1 MSWARN
7 DTVAVIEVGW
17 NWSRTVDK
25 AAVAE
30 RIVAQVTV
38 WIHPVILR
46 RWRELGCGISS
57 AACVVSRTR
66 TIVVRTVDIAV
77 VRAVVVRAVVVR
89 TVDIAVVRAVVV
101 RAVDVAVVRAVVVRT
116 VDIAI
121 VRAVVVRT
129 VDVAVVR
136 AVVVRT
142 VDVAVVR
149 AIVVRAVVS
158 SDSAFCADIAHV
170 VVIVSAGIYSRRVAA
185 TLSCL
190 TVCRTG

>member
-38 WIHPVILR
+38 GIHPVILR

-66 TIVVRTVDIAV
+66 TIVVRTVD
-77 VRAVVVRAVVVR
+77 
-89 TVDIAVVRAVVV
+89 
-101 RAVDVAVVRAVVVRT
+101 VAV
-116 VDIAI
+116 

-149 AIVVRAVVS
+149 AVVVRTVVRA
-158 SDSAFCADIAHV
+158 DSAFCADIAHV

-185 TLSCL
+185 ALSCL
-190 TVCRTG
+190 TVGRTG

>member
-57 AACVVSRTR
+57 AARVVSRTR
-66 TIVVRTVDIAV
+66 TIVVRAFDIAV
-77 VRAVVVRAVVVR
+77 
-89 TVDIAVVRAVVV
+89 
-101 RAVDVAVVRAVVVRT
+101 
-116 VDIAI
+116 

-142 VDVAVVR
+142 V
-149 AIVVRAVVS
+149 VS
-158 SDSAFCADIAHV
+158 ADSAFCADITHV
-170 VVIVSAGIYSRRVAA
+170 VVIVSAGIYSRRVATA
-185 TLSCL
+185 LSCL

>member
-7 DTVAVIEVGW
+7 DTVAVIKVGW

-38 WIHPVILR
+38 GIHPVILR

-101 RAVDVAVVRAVVVRT
+101 RTVDVAVVRAVVVRT
-116 VDIAI
+116 VDIA
-121 VRAVVVRT
+121 VVRT
-129 VDVAVVR
+129 VVVR
-136 AVVVRT
+136 AVV
-142 VDVAVVR
+142 R
-149 AIVVRAVVS
+149 A
-158 SDSAFCADIAHV
+158 DSAFCADIAHV
-170 VVIVSAGIYSRRVAA
+170 VVIVSAGVHSRGVAA
-185 TLSCL
+185 ALSCL

>member
-25 AAVAE
+25 AAIAE

-77 VRAVVVRAVVVR
+77 VR
-89 TVDIAVVRAVVV
+89 T
-101 RAVDVAVVRAVVVRT
+101 
-116 VDIAI
+116 
-121 VRAVVVRT
+121 VVVRT

-136 AVVVRT
+136 AV
-142 VDVAVVR
+142 DVAVVR
-149 AIVVRAVVS
+149 TVVRT
-158 SDSAFCADIAHV
+158 DSAFCADIAHV

-185 TLSCL
+185 ALSCL

>member
-57 AACVVSRTR
+57 AARVVSRTR
-66 TIVVRTVDIAV
+66 TI
-77 VRAVVVRAVVVR
+77 
-89 TVDIAVVRAVVV
+89 VV

-116 VDIAI
+116 VEI
-121 VRAVVVRT
+121 
-129 VDVAVVR
+129 AVVR
-136 AVVVRT
+136 AVVVRA
-142 VDVAVVR
+142 VDIA
-149 AIVVRAVVS
+149 VVRAVVRA
-158 SDSAFCADIAHV
+158 DSAFCADIAHV

-185 TLSCL
+185 ALSCL

>member
-7 DTVAVIEVGW
+7 DTVAVIKVGW

-77 VRAVVVRAVVVR
+77 VRAVVVR
-89 TVDIAVVRAVVV
+89 
-101 RAVDVAVVRAVVVRT
+101 
-116 VDIAI
+116 
-121 VRAVVVRT
+121 T

-136 AVVVRT
+136 TVVRT
-142 VDVAVVR
+142 
-149 AIVVRAVVS
+149 
-158 SDSAFCADIAHV
+158 DSAFCADIAHV
-170 VVIVSAGIYSRRVAA
+170 VVIVSAGVHSRGVAA
-185 TLSCL
+185 ALSCL

>member
-66 TIVVRTVDIAV
+66 TIVVRTVD
-77 VRAVVVRAVVVR
+77 
-89 TVDIAVVRAVVV
+89 
-101 RAVDVAVVRAVVVRT
+101 VAVVRAVG
-116 VDIAI
+116 
-121 VRAVVVRT
+121 VRAVV
-129 VDVAVVR
+129 R
-136 AVVVRT
+136 A
-142 VDVAVVR
+142 
-149 AIVVRAVVS
+149 
-158 SDSAFCADIAHV
+158 DSAFCADVAHV
-170 VVIVSAGIYSRRVAA
+170 VVIVSAGIYSRRIAA
-185 TLSCL
+185 ALSCL

>member
-57 AACVVSRTR
+57 AARVVSRTR
-66 TIVVRTVDIAV
+66 TIVVRAVDIAV
-77 VRAVVVRAVVVR
+77 
-89 TVDIAVVRAVVV
+89 
-101 RAVDVAVVRAVVVRT
+101 
-116 VDIAI
+116 

-142 VDVAVVR
+142 V
-149 AIVVRAVVS
+149 VS
-158 SDSAFCADIAHV
+158 ADSAFCADITHV
-170 VVIVSAGIYSRRVAA
+170 VVIVSAGIYSRRVATA
-185 TLSCL
+185 LSCL

>member
-57 AACVVSRTR
+57 AARVVSRTR
-66 TIVVRTVDIAV
+66 TIVVRA
-77 VRAVVVRAVVVR
+77 
-89 TVDIAVVRAVVV
+89 
-101 RAVDVAVVRAVVVRT
+101 
-116 VDIAI
+116 
-121 VRAVVVRT
+121 

-149 AIVVRAVVS
+149 TVVRA
-158 SDSAFCADIAHV
+158 DSAFCADIAHV

-185 TLSCL
+185 ALSCL

>member
-66 TIVVRTVDIAV
+66 TIVVRTVD
-77 VRAVVVRAVVVR
+77 
-89 TVDIAVVRAVVV
+89 
-101 RAVDVAVVRAVVVRT
+101 VAVVRAVV
-116 VDIAI
+116 
-121 VRAVVVRT
+121 RA
-129 VDVAVVR
+129 
-136 AVVVRT
+136 
-142 VDVAVVR
+142 
-149 AIVVRAVVS
+149 
-158 SDSAFCADIAHV
+158 DSAFCADIAHV

-185 TLSCL
+185 ALSCL

>member
-77 VRAVVVRAVVVR
+77 VRAVVVRAV
-89 TVDIAVVRAVVV
+89 
-101 RAVDVAVVRAVVVRT
+101 DVAVVRAVVVRT
-116 VDIAI
+116 V
-121 VRAVVVRT
+121 VRA
-129 VDVAVVR
+129 
-136 AVVVRT
+136 
-142 VDVAVVR
+142 
-149 AIVVRAVVS
+149 
-158 SDSAFCADIAHV
+158 DSAFCADIAHV

-185 TLSCL
+185 ALSCL

>member
-57 AACVVSRTR
+57 AARVVSRTR
-66 TIVVRTVDIAV
+66 TIVVRAVDVAVVRTVDIAV
-77 VRAVVVRAVVVR
+77 VRTVVVR
-89 TVDIAVVRAVVV
+89 TVDIAVVRAVV
-101 RAVDVAVVRAVVVRT
+101 RA
-116 VDIAI
+116 
-121 VRAVVVRT
+121 
-129 VDVAVVR
+129 
-136 AVVVRT
+136 
-142 VDVAVVR
+142 
-149 AIVVRAVVS
+149 
-158 SDSAFCADIAHV
+158 DSAFCADIAHV

-185 TLSCL
+185 ALSCL

>member
-57 AACVVSRTR
+57 AARVVSRTR
-66 TIVVRTVDIAV
+66 TIVVRTVDV
-77 VRAVVVRAVVVR
+77 
-89 TVDIAVVRAVVV
+89 AVVRAVVV
-101 RAVDVAVVRAVVVRT
+101 RAVDVAVVRAVVVR
-116 VDIAI
+116 
-121 VRAVVVRT
+121 AVVVRA
-129 VDVAVVR
+129 VDIAVVR
-136 AVVVRT
+136 AVV
-142 VDVAVVR
+142 R
-149 AIVVRAVVS
+149 A
-158 SDSAFCADIAHV
+158 DSAFCADIAHV

-185 TLSCL
+185 ALSCL

>member
-7 DTVAVIEVGW
+7 DTVAVIKVGW

-38 WIHPVILR
+38 GIHPVILR

-77 VRAVVVRAVVVR
+77 VRAVVVRAV
-89 TVDIAVVRAVVV
+89 DIAVVR
-101 RAVDVAVVRAVVVRT
+101 T
-116 VDIAI
+116 V
-121 VRAVVVRT
+121 
-129 VDVAVVR
+129 
-136 AVVVRT
+136 
-142 VDVAVVR
+142 
-149 AIVVRAVVS
+149 VVRAVVS

-170 VVIVSAGIYSRRVAA
+170 IVIVSAGIYSRRVAA
-185 TLSCL
+185 ALSCL

>member
-38 WIHPVILR
+38 GIHPVILR
-46 RWRELGCGISS
+46 RWRELGCGSSS
-57 AACVVSRTR
+57 AACVVIRTR

-77 VRAVVVRAVVVR
+77 VRTVVVR
-89 TVDIAVVRAVVV
+89 TVDIAIVRAVVV

-116 VDIAI
+116 V
-121 VRAVVVRT
+121 VRA
-129 VDVAVVR
+129 
-136 AVVVRT
+136 
-142 VDVAVVR
+142 
-149 AIVVRAVVS
+149 
-158 SDSAFCADIAHV
+158 DSAFCADIAHV

-185 TLSCL
+185 ALSCL

>member
-38 WIHPVILR
+38 GIHPVILR
-46 RWRELGCGISS
+46 RWRELGCGSSS
-57 AACVVSRTR
+57 AACGVSRTR

-77 VRAVVVRAVVVR
+77 VRTVVVR
-89 TVDIAVVRAVVV
+89 TVDIAIVRAVVV

-116 VDIAI
+116 V
-121 VRAVVVRT
+121 VRA
-129 VDVAVVR
+129 
-136 AVVVRT
+136 
-142 VDVAVVR
+142 
-149 AIVVRAVVS
+149 
-158 SDSAFCADIAHV
+158 DSAFCADIAHV

-185 TLSCL
+185 ALSCL

>member
-38 WIHPVILR
+38 GIHPVILR

-57 AACVVSRTR
+57 AARVVSRTR

-77 VRAVVVRAVVVR
+77 VRAVVVRAVDITVVR
-89 TVDIAVVRAVVV
+89 TVVVRAVDVAVVRAVVVRAVVV
-101 RAVDVAVVRAVVVRT
+101 RAVDVAVVRAVV
-116 VDIAI
+116 
-121 VRAVVVRT
+121 RA
-129 VDVAVVR
+129 
-136 AVVVRT
+136 
-142 VDVAVVR
+142 
-149 AIVVRAVVS
+149 
-158 SDSAFCADIAHV
+158 DSAFCADIAHV

-185 TLSCL
+185 ALSCL

>member
-57 AACVVSRTR
+57 AARVVSRTR
-66 TIVVRTVDIAV
+66 TI
-77 VRAVVVRAVVVR
+77 
-89 TVDIAVVRAVVV
+89 
-101 RAVDVAVVRAVVVRT
+101 
-116 VDIAI
+116 
-121 VRAVVVRT
+121 VVRT

-136 AVVVRT
+136 AVVVRA
-142 VDVAVVR
+142 VVVR
-149 AIVVRAVVS
+149 AVDIAVVRAVVRA
-158 SDSAFCADIAHV
+158 DSAFCADIAHV

-185 TLSCL
+185 ALSCL

>member
-77 VRAVVVRAVVVR
+77 VR
-89 TVDIAVVRAVVV
+89 T
-101 RAVDVAVVRAVVVRT
+101 
-116 VDIAI
+116 
-121 VRAVVVRT
+121 VVVRT

-136 AVVVRT
+136 AVVVRA
-142 VDVAVVR
+142 VDIA
-149 AIVVRAVVS
+149 VVRAVVVRTVVS
-158 SDSAFCADIAHV
+158 ADSAFCADIAHV
-170 VVIVSAGIYSRRVAA
+170 VVIVSAGIYSRRVATA
-185 TLSCL
+185 LSCL

>member
-57 AACVVSRTR
+57 AARVVSRTR
-66 TIVVRTVDIAV
+66 TIVVRTVDV
-77 VRAVVVRAVVVR
+77 
-89 TVDIAVVRAVVV
+89 AVVRAVVV
-101 RAVDVAVVRAVVVRT
+101 RAVDVAVVRAVVVR
-116 VDIAI
+116 
-121 VRAVVVRT
+121 AVVVRA
-129 VDVAVVR
+129 VDIAVVR
-136 AVVVRT
+136 AVVVR
-142 VDVAVVR
+142 AVVR
-149 AIVVRAVVS
+149 A
-158 SDSAFCADIAHV
+158 DSAFCADIAHV

-185 TLSCL
+185 ALSCL

>member
-57 AACVVSRTR
+57 AARVVSRTR
-66 TIVVRTVDIAV
+66 TIVVRAVDIA
-77 VRAVVVRAVVVR
+77 VVRAVVVR
-89 TVDIAVVRAVVV
+89 TVDIAV
-101 RAVDVAVVRAVVVRT
+101 
-116 VDIAI
+116 

-142 VDVAVVR
+142 V
-149 AIVVRAVVS
+149 VS
-158 SDSAFCADIAHV
+158 ADSAFCADITHV
-170 VVIVSAGIYSRRVAA
+170 VVIVSAGIYSRRVATA
-185 TLSCL
+185 LSCL

>member
-25 AAVAE
+25 ATVAE

-57 AACVVSRTR
+57 AARVVSRTR
-66 TIVVRTVDIAV
+66 TIVVRTVDVAVVRTVV
-77 VRAVVVRAVVVR
+77 VRAVDIAVVRAVVVR
-89 TVDIAVVRAVVV
+89 TVDIAVVRTVVV
-101 RAVDVAVVRAVVVRT
+101 RAVDVAVVRT
-116 VDIAI
+116 
-121 VRAVVVRT
+121 
-129 VDVAVVR
+129 VVR
-136 AVVVRT
+136 A
-142 VDVAVVR
+142 
-149 AIVVRAVVS
+149 
-158 SDSAFCADIAHV
+158 DSAFCADIAHV

-185 TLSCL
+185 ALSCL
-190 TVCRTG
+190 AVCRTG

>member
-38 WIHPVILR
+38 GIHPVILR

-77 VRAVVVRAVVVR
+77 VRTVVVR
-89 TVDIAVVRAVVV
+89 TVDIAIVRAVVV

-116 VDIAI
+116 V
-121 VRAVVVRT
+121 VRA
-129 VDVAVVR
+129 
-136 AVVVRT
+136 
-142 VDVAVVR
+142 
-149 AIVVRAVVS
+149 
-158 SDSAFCADIAHV
+158 DSAFCADIAHV

-185 TLSCL
+185 ALSCL

>member
-7 DTVAVIEVGW
+7 DTVAVIKVGW

-38 WIHPVILR
+38 GIHPVILR

-66 TIVVRTVDIAV
+66 TIVVRAVDIAV
-77 VRAVVVRAVVVR
+77 VRAVVVR
-89 TVDIAVVRAVVV
+89 T
-101 RAVDVAVVRAVVVRT
+101 
-116 VDIAI
+116 
-121 VRAVVVRT
+121 
-129 VDVAVVR
+129 
-136 AVVVRT
+136 
-142 VDVAVVR
+142 
-149 AIVVRAVVS
+149 VVS
-158 SDSAFCADIAHV
+158 ADSAFCADIAHV
-170 VVIVSAGIYSRRVAA
+170 IVIVSAGIYSRRVAA
-185 TLSCL
+185 ALSCL

>member
-25 AAVAE
+25 ATVAE

-57 AACVVSRTR
+57 AARVVSRTR
-66 TIVVRTVDIAV
+66 TIVVRTVDVAVVRTVV
-77 VRAVVVRAVVVR
+77 VRAVVVRTVDVAVVRTVVVRAVDIAVVRAVVVR
-89 TVDIAVVRAVVV
+89 TVDIAVVRTVVV
-101 RAVDVAVVRAVVVRT
+101 RAVDVAVVRT
-116 VDIAI
+116 
-121 VRAVVVRT
+121 
-129 VDVAVVR
+129 VVR
-136 AVVVRT
+136 A
-142 VDVAVVR
+142 
-149 AIVVRAVVS
+149 
-158 SDSAFCADIAHV
+158 DSAFCADIAHV

-185 TLSCL
+185 ALSCL
-190 TVCRTG
+190 AVCRTG